1 MTMKMMKIAQIFS
14 LRFAHLRIYLI
25 LRMHFLKT
33 PHCTALLSEAET
45 ETQLPDC
52 ICSGTLIMKRMK
64 DYSKPITN
72 GFLCTQ
78 CNCFPSE
85 IFFRGEYSNNNSSNN
100 DNNVLLHQVTI
111 FLPILR

>member
-1 MTMKMMKIAQIFS
+1 
-14 LRFAHLRIYLI
+14 
-25 LRMHFLKT
+25 
-33 PHCTALLSEAET
+33 
-45 ETQLPDC
+45 
-52 ICSGTLIMKRMK
+52 MK

-78 CNCFPSE
+78 CICFPSE
-85 IFFRGEYSNNNSSNN
+85 LFFTGEYSNNNSSNN